1 MRIAGALLLAAAL
14 TVSASAGEMRDFAD
28 PAAGFSLKLPTGWTD
43 PVAGV
48 TTSAD
53 GSVRCTATGQ
63 AVPQTASMTQEQVNV
78 TMQAYTAEVWKTR
91 FLTGGVTGSID
102 HSGIT
107 KMEEYDAPWARG
119 RLNYPNGAA
128 AKFGVIMLSA
138 PGRMATLTCSADP
151 AAYDSHLADITNL
164 LNWLRPL

>member
-1 MRIAGALLLAAAL
+1 MRIAVALFLAAA
-14 TVSASAGEMRDFAD
+14 VIWPAQAEMRDFAD
-28 PAAGFSLKLPTGWTD
+28 PAAGFSLKLPEAWTD
-43 PVAGV
+43 PAGGV

-63 AVPQTASMTQEQVNV
+63 PVPQTAAMTQEQVNA
-78 TMQAYTAEVWKTR
+78 TMQAYTADIWKSR

-107 KMEEYDAPWARG
+107 KMEQYDAPWARE

-138 PGRMATLTCSADP
+138 PGKLASLTCLADP

>member
-1 MRIAGALLLAAAL
+1 L
-14 TVSASAGEMRDFAD
+14 
-28 PAAGFSLKLPTGWTD
+28 
-43 PVAGV
+43 
-48 TTSAD
+48 
-53 GSVRCTATGQ
+53 
-63 AVPQTASMTQEQVNV
+63 
-78 TMQAYTAEVWKTR
+78 AEVWKTR

-107 KMEEYDAPWARG
+107 KMEQYDGPWARG

>member
-1 MRIAGALLLAAAL
+1 MRAATTLFIAAAL
-14 TVSASAGEMRDFAD
+14 TFAANADMRDFAD
-28 PAAGFSLKLPTGWTD
+28 PAAGYALKLPDGWTD
-43 PVAGV
+43 PVGGV
-48 TTSAD
+48 TTSGD

-63 AVPQTASMTQEQVNV
+63 AVAQTAAMTQEQVNA
-78 TMQAYTAEVWKTR
+78 TMQAYTADVWKTR

-107 KMEEYDAPWARG
+107 KMEQYDAPWARG
-119 RLNYPNGAA
+119 RLNYPNGAN

-138 PGRMATLTCSADP
+138 PGKMATLTCSADP